1 MDVHSVSS
9 VVSDTTGGGG
19 GTHAGAQHCP
29 LVWTS
34 SGSLELAS
42 AEQNEELGGG
52 M

>member
-9 VVSDTTGGGG
+9 VVSDTTGGGR
-19 GTHAGAQHCP
+19 THAWAQHCP
-29 LVWTS
+29 LVWAS

>member
-1 MDVHSVSS
+1 MFIQCPVSS
-9 VVSDTTGGGG
+9 QIRLGGG
-19 GTHAGAQHCP
+19 HAWAQHCP

>member
-1 MDVHSVSS
+1 MFIQCPVSS
-9 VVSDTTGGGG
+9 QIRLGGG
-19 GTHAGAQHCP
+19 GTHAWAQHCP

-42 AEQNEELGGG
+42 AEQNEELGG

>member
-1 MDVHSVSS
+1 MFIQCPVSS
-9 VVSDTTGGGG
+9 QIRLGG
-19 GTHAGAQHCP
+19 GTHAWAQHCP